1 MEFILNFSPLT
12 LVLLALIGMMTL
24 YFIGP
29 GYSHQSA
36 AHSPTILTSTGIFGT
51 FLGVA
56 LGLLEFDTDN
66 IQASVPAL
74 IVGLQTAFWTSIAGL
89 LGALAV
95 KFRHLLTTMRQ
106 VRVGA
111 QYESATIDDLANL
124 LGDIR
129 ASLGDPSAG
138 GLRTALDDLQT
149 QQHREGEQLRA
160 SLERYQADMTEAN
173 TRALISALET
183 VMRDF
188 NTQINTQYGENFKE
202 LNEAVG
208 NMLIWQQNYK
218 TELQELLV
226 TQQSNGELLDRAA
239 QAYEKVVTHSE
250 IFNRVSESMGSM
262 MEALQTQS
270 EGLDRYLSQLATV
283 ADKAAEG
290 LPSLEGRVDA
300 LTHQLAES
308 VTRNQEQLSQ
318 VLNEASA
325 ALRDTSAQVSKNLAD
340 SLDSTQKGLQ
350 EQVSAMVTRTG
361 TQVEELDKALEAEL
375 TKALTTF
382 GYQLTSLSEKF
393 VNDYAPLTDK
403 LRDLVQLAAAAA
415 PAATDG
421 THEQKARAKK
431 SVRS

>member
-1 MEFILNFSPLT
+1 MDFFLNFSTLT
-12 LVLLALIGMMTL
+12 LGLLVLIGVMTV

-29 GYSHQSA
+29 GYSYHSA

-56 LGLLEFDTDN
+56 LGLLEFNTEN

-74 IVGLQTAFWTSIAGL
+74 IAGLQTAFWTSIAGL
-89 LGALAV
+89 LGALLI
-95 KFRHLLTTMRQ
+95 KFRHLIATARHMRT
-106 VRVGA
+106 GA

-129 ASLGDPSAG
+129 TSLGDAEAG
-138 GLRTALDDLQT
+138 GLRTALADLQS
-149 QQHREGEQLRA
+149 QQHQEGAQLRA

-208 NMLIWQQNYK
+208 NMLIWQQTYK

-226 TQQSNGELLDRAA
+226 TQQSNGELLDRASR
-239 QAYEKVVTHSE
+239 AYEKVVTHSE
-250 IFNRVSESMGSM
+250 IFNRVSESMGDM
-262 MEALQTQS
+262 MEALQNQS
-270 EGLDRYLSQLATV
+270 EGLDRYLSRLATV
-283 ADKAAEG
+283 ADKAAAG

-300 LTHQLAES
+300 LTTQLADS

-318 VLNEASA
+318 VLNDASA
-325 ALRDTSAQVSKNLAD
+325 ALRDTTAQVSQNLAD
-340 SLDSTQKGLQ
+340 GLITAQNSLQ
-350 EQVSAMVTRTG
+350 EQVAAMVARTDS
-361 TQVEELDKALEAEL
+361 QLEALDQALETEL

-382 GYQLTSLSEKF
+382 GYQMTSLSEKF

-403 LRDLVQLAAAAA
+403 LRELVQLAAG
-415 PAATDG
+415 TDS
-421 THEQKARAKK
+421 TNEQKAPVKK
-431 SVRS
+431 SV